1 MGWIKTDRSIQDH
14 WLWDDKPYAYGQAW
28 IDLLML
34 AAYED
39 KKVLWKN
46 KLIDVKRGQYLTSI
60 RYLAE
65 RWGWSK
71 DRVMRYIAL
80 LKSDGMIDTDK
91 DSGRTLITIENYR
104 FFQDVPDADK
114 DSYKYTDK
122 DTDKDASRTLT
133 RTQTRTKTK
142 NKRIK
147 EEKNNN
153 IYGDFF
159 AICWQAYPK
168 KKGKGSISESKIKF
182 LYDHVGQ
189 EQMLRC
195 IERYKSELSGKDN
208 QFVMYGSTFF
218 NSGYVDYL
226 DENYEKSA
234 TNPSYADDN
243 AVMKQ
248 NITDE
253 YIHLCNAIPGCRD
266 DNNQQLRTKY
276 WSIIQSDNLEIA
288 WHNAMQI
295 SEIASKE
302 VRRVEKQ
309 ERELFTLGEFLNEL
323 SSRNSSNRK
332 SAG

>member
-1 MGWIKTDRSIQDH
+1 MGWIRIDRKIQSN
-14 WLWDDKPYAYGQAW
+14 WTWSDKPYAYGQAW
-28 IDLLML
+28 IDLLLL

-39 KKVLWKN
+39 TKTVVN
-46 KLIDVKRGQYLTSI
+46 GTVVEVKRGQFFTST
-60 RYLAE
+60 RFLAE
-65 RWGWSK
+65 RWGWSNGK
-71 DRVMRYIAL
+71 VLRFFRNAERNAML
-80 LKSDGMIDTDK
+80 HTD
-91 DSGRTLITIENYR
+91 STINGTLVTIENYGLYQGER
-104 FFQDVPDADK
+104 N
-114 DSYKYTDK
+114 TDGTQI
-122 DTDKDASRTLT
+122 DTLT
-133 RTQTRTKTK
+133 DTPTDTRTERRRNADGTK
-142 NKRIK
+142 NNK
-147 EEKNNN
+147 ETNKQVNN
-153 IYGDFF
+153 IINIGFGGQALQDAFDDF
-159 AICWQAYPK
+159 QKMRKQTK
-168 KKGKGSISESKIKF
+168 KPMTETAVK
-182 LYDHVGQ
+182 
-189 EQMLRC
+189 RC
-195 IERYKSELSGKDN
+195 ITKLKRLSGEDEELAIKILNQSEDHCWSDIYPLKD
-208 QFVMYGSTFF
+208 
-218 NSGYVDYL
+218 
-226 DENYEKSA
+226 EPEKSA

-276 WSIIQSDNLEIA
+276 WSIIQSDNLEMA